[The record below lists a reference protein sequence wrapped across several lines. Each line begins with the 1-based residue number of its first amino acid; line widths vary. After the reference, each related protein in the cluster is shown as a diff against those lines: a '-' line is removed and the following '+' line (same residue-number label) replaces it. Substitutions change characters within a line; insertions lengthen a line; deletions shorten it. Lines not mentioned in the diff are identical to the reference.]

1 MIKWALGK
9 EIRDRM
15 RKNNWACFLLILAG
29 IVIGGFIGSLFP
41 DTWINYGQ
49 SFGLS
54 SPFILDLGI
63 LSITFG
69 LSIRITIASI
79 IGIAA
84 AIVIYRFI

>member
-1 MIKWALGK
+1 
-9 EIRDRM
+9 M
-15 RKNNWACFLLILAG
+15 RKNNWTCFLLILAG

-41 DTWINYGQ
+41 STWLNYGQ

-54 SPFILDLGI
+54 QPMILDLGI

-79 IGIAA
+79 MGIAA
-84 AIVIYRFI
+84 AIIIYRLI